1 MTSASR
7 FTATCVAV
15 AAFGYSVLHNFV
27 LQPLTWRIHPDV
39 LGACAGLVVFA
50 SIVAVPVVA
59 YLWLTRRLR
68 PRPATFTLSTV
79 PQRPAFVVPESPA
92 YRGVWAIALMVM
104 AGNLIPAERVPN
116 SDHVRL
122 STLSGFVPVLVLSAV
137 LLAVAAL
144 AFLWLPTVSILLT
157 PTGVTV
163 RYLVG
168 ARNIC
173 WQDLF
178 PGGPPSTARWT
189 MPLRYH
195 NPIGRAKD
203 LDVLLLL
210 FHVDREFLATA
221 IRHYAERPEHRPDI
235 GTSTELE
242 RLRIGF
248 QRWRHPARAAQ
259 T

>member
-27 LQPLTWRIHPDV
+27 LQPLTWRIQQDV
-39 LGACAGLVVFA
+39 IGACAALVAFA
-50 SIVAVPVVA
+50 STVAVPVVA
-59 YLWLTRRLR
+59 YLWLTRQLR

-79 PQRPAFVVPESPA
+79 PQQPAFVVPESPA
-92 YRGVWAIALMVM
+92 YRGVWAIALMAM

-122 STLSGFVPVLVLSAV
+122 STLPGFVPVLVLSAV

-168 ARNIC
+168 ARNVG

-178 PGGPPSTARWT
+178 PGGPPSTVRWT

-195 NPIGRAKD
+195 NPTGRAKD
-203 LDVLLLL
+203 HDVMLLL
-210 FHVDREFLATA
+210 FHVDREFLATV

-235 GTSTELE
+235 GTSRELE
-242 RLRIGF
+242 RLRTGF